1 MEQLKPTPDHALARP
16 DMAIN
21 AGLRGIENKSKR
33 CSGALYGACGVNS
46 HGMS

>member
-21 AGLRGIENKSKR
+21 AGLRGIENKM
-33 CSGALYGACGVNS
+33 ALGLLVLAGLGHFRLAAS
-46 HGMS
+46 A